1 MFSRSLQLKF
11 VFPVSTIV
19 ILTTLLLVIVISART
34 SSNIEQSAHD
44 KMQEQLSSMQYV
56 LNVTDTLMM
65 ERVKGSMKLLMERGQ
80 YLGAAQQGEK
90 VTVSGRRVPDLLLG
104 GQAQANNFELV
115 DQVASSQGGG
125 ATLFSKVDNEFVRIS
140 TNVQVEGKR
149 AIGTILDPNGMPIT
163 AIRKGESFYGQVDI
177 LGNPYLTG
185 YEPIL
190 DNQKQTVGIWY
201 VGYKVDMQALQTSIA
216 ASRVLKGGFVAL
228 LDDKGNVRFQS
239 KSVPPATVKSVA
251 DGNLDGW
258 VVKRKSFTPWGFT
271 MIAAYPED
279 EVRAEVKNET
289 IQVAAIGL
297 ALSGVLMGLVFWLS
311 RSLVVAPLGHAV
323 SVARK
328 IAAGDLSLPP
338 SSTSRNDEIGD
349 LARSLNNMQ
358 TSLRQ
363 MIGNIAGN
371 AQRISTLSSSLS
383 TSADDVAAQ
392 SEQQSNA
399 AASAA
404 AAIEELATSIGHVSD
419 KARESFTL
427 AQDAGDKARL
437 GGVVVEKASAEMHDI
452 ADSVSQSSER
462 IVLLGEHSARI
473 SAIVGVIKSIAD
485 QTNLLAL
492 NAAIEAARAGE
503 HGRGF
508 AVVADEVRQLSERT
522 AISTVEITT
531 MIGSI
536 QSGTEHAVE
545 TMRQGQDRA
554 NAGVEMAS
562 EAGRAVR
569 QISGCSEQVVD
580 AVNSIS
586 AALDQQNAANQ
597 EIALNVANMATMSG
611 KNTFAVQQVAQ
622 ASRELQESSNSL
634 QATVDLFKL

>member
-1 MFSRSLQLKF
+1 MVSRSLQLKF
-11 VFPVSTIV
+11 VFPVFAV
-19 ILTTLLLVIVISART
+19 VVLTTLLLVAVISVKT

-44 KMQEQLSSMQYV
+44 KMQEQLSSTLHV
-56 LNVTDTLMM
+56 LEVTDTLMM

-80 YLGAAQQGEK
+80 YLGAPHQGEQ
-90 VTVSGRRVPDLLLG
+90 VDVSGRMAPDLMLG
-104 GQAQANNFELV
+104 GQAQADNFELV
-115 DQVASSQGGG
+115 DRVTSSQGGS
-125 ATLFSKVDNEFVRIS
+125 ATLFSRAGNEFVRIS

-149 AIGTILDPNGMPIT
+149 AIGTILDPHGIPST
-163 AIRKGESFYGQVDI
+163 AIQKGQAFYGQVDI

-201 VGYKVDMQALQTSIA
+201 VGYKVDMQALKESIA
-216 ASRVLKGGFVAL
+216 KSHILSGGFVAL

-239 KSVPPATVKSVA
+239 QSVPPDTVRRVA
-251 DGNLDGW
+251 DGTLNGW
-258 VVKRKSFTPWGFT
+258 AVKRENFTPWGFT

-279 EVRAEVKNET
+279 EVSAAVRAEI
-289 IQVAAIGL
+289 IQIAAIGL
-297 ALSGVLMGLVFWLS
+297 ALAGALIALVFWLS
-311 RSLVVAPLGHAV
+311 RSLVVTPLTQAV

-328 IAAGDLSLPP
+328 IAAGDLSFPP
-338 SSTSRNDEIGD
+338 STTLRNDEIGD
-349 LARSLNNMQ
+349 LVRSLNNMQ

-383 TSADDVAAQ
+383 SSAEDVAAQ
-392 SEQQSNA
+392 SEQQSGA

-404 AAIEELATSIGHVSD
+404 ASLEELSTSIGHVSV

-427 AQDAGDKARL
+427 AKDAGDKARL
-437 GGVVVEKASAEMHDI
+437 GGVVVKKASAEMHNI

-462 IVLLGEHSARI
+462 IALLGQHSARI
-473 SAIVGVIKSIAD
+473 STIVGVIKSIAE

-508 AVVADEVRQLSERT
+508 AVVADEVRELAERT
-522 AISTVEITT
+522 AKSTVEITT

-536 QSGTEHAVE
+536 QSGTEQAVE

-554 NAGVEMAS
+554 NSGVEMAN
-562 EAGRAVR
+562 EAGRAVNE
-569 QISGCSEQVVD
+569 ISGCSEQVVD

-586 AALDQQNAANQ
+586 AALEQQNAANH
-597 EIALNVANMATMSG
+597 EIAINVADMAVMSE

-622 ASRELQESSNSL
+622 ASRQLQESSSSL

>member
-1 MFSRSLQLKF
+1 MVSRSLQSKF
-11 VFPVSTIV
+11 VFPVLAIV
-19 ILTTLLLVIVISART
+19 ILTTLLLVAVISVRT

-44 KMQEQLSSMQYV
+44 KMQEQLSSMLHV
-56 LNVTDTLMM
+56 LDVTDTLMM

-80 YLGAAQQGEK
+80 YLGAPSQGEQ
-90 VTVSGRRVPDLLLG
+90 VAVSGKMVPDLVLG

-115 DQVASSQGGG
+115 DRVASSQGGS
-125 ATLFSKVDNEFVRIS
+125 ATLFSKAGNEYVRIS

-149 AIGTILDPNGMPIT
+149 AIGTILDPNGMPIS
-163 AIRKGESFYGQVDI
+163 AIQKGQAFYGQVDI

-185 YEPIL
+185 YEPML
-190 DNQKQTVGIWY
+190 DHQKQTVGIWY
-201 VGYKVDMQALQTSIA
+201 VGYKVDMQVLQESIA
-216 ASRVLKGGFVAL
+216 NSHILSGGFIAL
-228 LDDKGNVRFQS
+228 LDDKGTVRFQS
-239 KSVPPATVKSVA
+239 KSVPPETVRRVA
-251 DGNLDGW
+251 GGDMRGW
-258 VVKRKSFTPWGFT
+258 AVKRESFTPWGFT

-279 EVRAEVKNET
+279 EVRTEVKNE
-289 IQVAAIGL
+289 IIRVAAIGL
-297 ALSGVLMGLVFWLS
+297 ALSGALMGLVFWLS
-311 RSLVVAPLGHAV
+311 RSLVVTPLSQAV
-323 SVARK
+323 LVARK
-328 IAAGDLSLPP
+328 IAAGDLSSPP
-338 SSTSRNDEIGD
+338 STTLPNDEIGD
-349 LARSLNNMQ
+349 LVRSLNNMQ

-363 MIGNIAGN
+363 TIGNIADN

-383 TSADDVAAQ
+383 SSAEDVAAQ
-392 SEQQSNA
+392 SEQQSGA

-404 AAIEELATSIGHVSD
+404 AAIEELSTSIGHVSV

-437 GGVVVEKASAEMHDI
+437 GGVVVEKASAEMRNI

-462 IVLLGEHSARI
+462 IALLGQHSARI
-473 SAIVGVIKSIAD
+473 STIVGVIKSIAD

-508 AVVADEVRQLSERT
+508 AVVADEVRELAERT
-522 AISTVEITT
+522 SKSTVEITT

-554 NAGVEMAS
+554 NSGVAMAS
-562 EAGRAVR
+562 EAGRAVNE
-569 QISGCSEQVVD
+569 ISGCSEQVVD

-586 AALDQQNAANQ
+586 AVLEQQNAANH
-597 EIALNVANMATMSG
+597 EIAINVANMATMSE

-622 ASRELQESSNSL
+622 ASRQLQESSNSL